1 MLDRATLR
9 AVLVSLRVG
18 VDDADA
24 ITEDMLRPPRLRELG
39 PAKHREM
46 YDDAKTKIYAI
57 LDKLLAATADDD
69 GEPEAGDPSG
79 NGGAGP
85 TH

>member
-9 AVLVSLRVG
+9 AALVNLRVG
-18 VDDADA
+18 FDDADA
-24 ITEDMLRPPRLRELG
+24 ITEDMLRPPRKRELG
-39 PAKHREM
+39 PALHADNYRDVKR
-46 YDDAKTKIYAI
+46 KIYAI

-69 GEPEAGDPSG
+69 GEPGDPAG